1 MFPKKIDQEY
11 VNELLLKVEGEQLE
25 FKQQISSQEK
35 IAKTLAAFANSKG
48 GVLLVG
54 VSDQRKIVGID
65 PEEERYMV
73 AAANDI
79 FCIPKVS
86 MELRTIKID
95 PKHPNEEEKMI
106 LLVHVH
112 ASLGP
117 QVFVKQ
123 KNGTSKTYSRI
134 GSQNKI
140 VKI

>member
-11 VNELLLKVEGEQLE
+11 MNELLLKVEGEQLE

-79 FCIPKVS
+79 FCTPKVS

-134 GSQNKI
+134 GSQNKF